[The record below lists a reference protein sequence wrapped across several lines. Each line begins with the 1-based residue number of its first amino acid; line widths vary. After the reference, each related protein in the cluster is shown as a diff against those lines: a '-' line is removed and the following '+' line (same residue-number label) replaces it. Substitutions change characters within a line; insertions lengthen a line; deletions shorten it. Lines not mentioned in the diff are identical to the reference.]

1 MIFLCVDISD
11 FVYHLLGEHLSSSQG
26 LAIINKAPMNI
37 FTKVFLQ
44 ICFHLSWENFP

>member
-11 FVYHLLGEHLSSSQG
+11 FVYHLLGERLSSSQG